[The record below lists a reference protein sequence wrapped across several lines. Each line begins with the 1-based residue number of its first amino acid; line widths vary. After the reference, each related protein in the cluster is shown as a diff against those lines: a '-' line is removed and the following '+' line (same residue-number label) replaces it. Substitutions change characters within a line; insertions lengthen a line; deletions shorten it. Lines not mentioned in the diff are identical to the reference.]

1 MSDTRR
7 MLAEMADPLFA
18 ELGADATMD
27 RDGARLEQL
36 GLPAL
41 LVALSEFRGVFGP
54 EARQKLLQAAP
65 AAEGATGPA
74 AAWCNSA

>member
-41 LVALSEFRGVFGP
+41 LMP
-54 EARQKLLQAAP
+54 EADGGFGVRDQFARVRAGSIRELGVNKVVHD
-65 AAEGATGPA
+65 T
-74 AAWCNSA
+74 